1 MFEADG
7 KTSKKDLK
15 NDDIKL
21 RGRNLKDL
29 VLLNNLI
36 YDDGEYTGGNIYD
49 PKNGSTYKCYMVLE
63 GNRLNIRGYIGISL
77 IGRTSVWTRV
87 P

>member
-1 MFEADG
+1 MH
-7 KTSKKDLK
+7 
-15 NDDIKL
+15 NICI
-21 RGRNLKDL
+21 
-29 VLLNNLI
+29 LNNLI

-49 PKNGSTYKCYMVLE
+49 PKNGSTYKCYMVLD

>member
-1 MFEADG
+1 
-7 KTSKKDLK
+7 
-15 NDDIKL
+15 
-21 RGRNLKDL
+21 
-29 VLLNNLI
+29 
-36 YDDGEYTGGNIYD
+36 
-49 PKNGSTYKCYMVLE
+49 MVLE

>member
-1 MFEADG
+1 ME
-7 KTSKKDLK
+7 KPLKKDLK

>member
-49 PKNGSTYKCYMVLE
+49 PENGSTYKCYMVLD